1 MKGSEGQLSQVEEMI
16 ERYGRCVELVSMD
29 PHFHDITIGL
39 YEKDGLLT
47 VWTYSKRVGVEDRI
61 ERIRDQL
68 CNLGGLVAVAGSR
81 NQVRF
86 PCGEL
91 HSRPLKFLMPQAV
104 EKDPNF
110 SHPTGEM
117 VLRDTRSPL
126 TLKLTPHHSEN
137 RWVYQ
142 VSAQGEARNAPFR
155 LRAITMGFRK
165 YGEMEQAGNLG
176 VSFNCGHRHEPL
188 VRLLFPFSR
197 NISAVENMLES
208 SAQRG
213 QLTTGT
219 AGFSP
224 L

>member
-1 MKGSEGQLSQVEEMI
+1 MKGRNGDLSYVEETI
-16 ERYGRCVELVSMD
+16 ERYGRCVELVPMD
-29 PHFHDITIGL
+29 PHFHNITVGL
-39 YEKDGLLT
+39 YEKDGIFT
-47 VWTYSKRVGVEDRI
+47 VWTYSRKLGVEDRI

-68 CNLGGLVAVAGSR
+68 CNLGGLVAVEGTR

-86 PCGEL
+86 PCGLL
-91 HSRPLKFLMPQAV
+91 HFRPMKFLMPQAV
-104 EKDPNF
+104 EKPPDYA
-110 SHPTGEM
+110 HPTGEM
-117 VLRDTRSPL
+117 VLKDTRSPL
-126 TLKLTPHHSEN
+126 TLKLTPHYSED

-142 VSAQGEARNAPFR
+142 ISAQGEARNAPFR
-155 LRAITMGFRK
+155 LRAIVMGFRK
-165 YGEMEQAGNLG
+165 YGEMEQVGNFG
-176 VSFNCGHRHEPL
+176 VSFSCGYRHEPL
-188 VRLLFPFSR
+188 VRLLFPYSR

>member
-1 MKGSEGQLSQVEEMI
+1 MKGRDGKLSQVEKTI
-16 ERYGRCVELVSMD
+16 ERYGRCLELVSMD
-29 PHFHDITIGL
+29 PHFHDITVAL

-47 VWTYSKRVGVEDRI
+47 VWTYSRKPGVEERV

-68 CNLGGLVAVAGSR
+68 CNLGGLVPVEGSR

-86 PCGEL
+86 PCGQL

-104 EKDPNF
+104 EKAPDF
-110 SHPTGEM
+110 AHPTGEM
-117 VLRDTRSPL
+117 VIRDTRSPL
-126 TLKLTPHHSEN
+126 TLKLTPHHSED
-137 RWVYQ
+137 RWIYQ

-155 LRAITMGFRK
+155 LRAIVVGFRK
-165 YGEMEQAGNLG
+165 YGEMEQAGNFG
-176 VSFNCGHRHEPL
+176 VTFSCGHRHEPL

>member
-1 MKGSEGQLSQVEEMI
+1 MRGTNGELSHVEETI
-16 ERYGRCVELVSMD
+16 ERYGRCVELVPMD
-29 PHFHDITIGL
+29 PHFHNITVGL
-39 YEKDGLLT
+39 YEKDGIFT
-47 VWTYSKRVGVEDRI
+47 VWTYSRKLGVEDRI

-68 CNLGGLVAVAGSR
+68 CNLGGLDAVEGTR

-86 PCGEL
+86 SCGLL
-91 HSRPLKFLMPQAV
+91 HFRPMKFLMPQAV
-104 EKDPNF
+104 EKPPDYA
-110 SHPTGEM
+110 HPTGEM
-117 VLRDTRSPL
+117 VLKDTRSPL
-126 TLKLTPHHSEN
+126 TLKLTPHYSEN

-142 VSAQGEARNAPFR
+142 ISAQGEARNAPFR
-155 LRAITMGFRK
+155 LRAIVMGFRK
-165 YGEMEQAGNLG
+165 YGEMEQVGNFG
-176 VSFNCGHRHEPL
+176 VAFSCGYRHEPL
-188 VRLLFPFSR
+188 VRLLFPYSR

>member
-1 MKGSEGQLSQVEEMI
+1 MKGRDGKLSLVEETI
-16 ERYGRCVELVSMD
+16 ERYGRCIELVSMD
-29 PHFHDITIGL
+29 PHFHNITVGL
-39 YEKDGLLT
+39 YEKDGVLT
-47 VWTYSKRVGVEDRI
+47 VWTYSRKPGVEDRI

-68 CNLGGLVAVAGSR
+68 CKLGGLVPVEGSR

-86 PCGEL
+86 PCGQL
-91 HSRPLKFLMPQAV
+91 HLRPLKFLMPQAV
-104 EKDPNF
+104 EKDPDF
-110 SHPTGEM
+110 AHPTGEM
-117 VLRDTRSPL
+117 VIKDTRSPL

-142 VSAQGEARNAPFR
+142 VSALGEARNAPFR
-155 LRAITMGFRK
+155 LRAIVVGFRK
-165 YGEMEQAGNLG
+165 YGEMEQLGNFG
-176 VSFNCGHRHEPL
+176 VCFSCGNRHEPL
-188 VRLLFPFSR
+188 VRLLFPYSR

>member
-1 MKGSEGQLSQVEEMI
+1 MKGRNGKLSQVEEVI
-16 ERYGRCVELVSMD
+16 ERYGRCVELVPMD
-29 PHFHDITIGL
+29 PHFHNITVGL
-39 YEKDGLLT
+39 YEKDGVLT
-47 VWTYSKRVGVEDRI
+47 VWTYSRKPGVEDRI
-61 ERIRDQL
+61 EKIRDQL
-68 CNLGGLVAVAGSR
+68 CKLGGLVPVEGSR
-81 NQVRF
+81 NQLRF
-86 PCGEL
+86 PCGQL

-104 EKDPNF
+104 EKDPDF
-110 SHPTGEM
+110 AHPTGEM
-117 VLRDTRSPL
+117 VIKDTRSPL

-142 VSAQGEARNAPFR
+142 VSALGKARNAPFR
-155 LRAITMGFRK
+155 LRAIVVGFRK
-165 YGEMEQAGNLG
+165 YGEMEQVGNFG
-176 VSFNCGHRHEPL
+176 VCFSCGYRHEPL
-188 VRLLFPFSR
+188 ARLLFPYSR

>member
-1 MKGSEGQLSQVEEMI
+1 MKGRGGKLSLVEETI
-16 ERYGRCVELVSMD
+16 ERYGRCIELVSMD
-29 PHFHDITIGL
+29 PHFHNITVGL
-39 YEKDGLLT
+39 YEKDGILT
-47 VWTYSKRVGVEDRI
+47 VWTYSRKPGVEDRI
-61 ERIRDQL
+61 EKIRDQL
-68 CNLGGLVAVAGSR
+68 CKLGGLVPVEGSR

-86 PCGEL
+86 PCGQL
-91 HSRPLKFLMPQAV
+91 HSRPLKFLLPQAV
-104 EKDPNF
+104 EKDPDF
-110 SHPTGEM
+110 AHPTGEM
-117 VLRDTRSPL
+117 VIKDTRSPL

-142 VSAQGEARNAPFR
+142 VSAVGEARNAPFR
-155 LRAITMGFRK
+155 LRAIVVGFGK
-165 YGEMEQAGNLG
+165 YGEMEQVGNFG
-176 VSFNCGHRHEPL
+176 VCFSCGYRHEPL
-188 VRLLFPFSR
+188 VRLLFPYSR